1 MDPELNRREF
11 EWVWEQPNWPHFT
24 WDKDVVSP
32 FVSDFLLGAEWQ
44 SGALSFVGGNDLVNV
59 SLDWLTDEMI
69 ETSAIEGEALRR
81 DSVRASLLHY
91 LGLGVSPH
99 DSRRRAEQGM
109 AELAADLYETFDQP
123 LTHDMLFQWHLM
135 VVQHDPAIREIA
147 SYRSGP
153 ESVRIVTLRHEYA
166 GQGSLNYLGPP
177 GTRVAP
183 EMDRFVEWFNGN
195 LEGATP
201 GDALALAGIAHLYFE
216 CIHPFEDGN
225 GRIGRAIAEKALA
238 MCLGRPSLIPLS
250 RTINKHRSNYYRALE
265 SCKASLNANT
275 WQQWFA
281 RTTVEA
287 LAHGRQRL
295 VRYGEQAR
303 LFSRI
308 DSALNDRQRK
318 ALMRMFR
325 EEPDGF
331 RGGMSAGN
339 YQTITGAASATATR
353 DLGALV
359 DLGALRR
366 TGKGKGTRYWLNL
379 LELDKLRRNPHEPG
393 FGNTPQPSGR

>member
-1 MDPELNRREF
+1 
-11 EWVWEQPNWPHFT
+11 
-24 WDKDVVSP
+24 
-32 FVSDFLLGAEWQ
+32 
-44 SGALSFVGGNDLVNV
+44 
-59 SLDWLTDEMI
+59 
-69 ETSAIEGEALRR
+69 
-81 DSVRASLLHY
+81 
-91 LGLGVSPH
+91 
-99 DSRRRAEQGM
+99 
-109 AELAADLYETFDQP
+109 
-123 LTHDMLFQWHLM
+123 
-135 VVQHDPAIREIA
+135 
-147 SYRSGP
+147 
-153 ESVRIVTLRHEYA
+153 
-166 GQGSLNYLGPP
+166 
-177 GTRVAP
+177 
-183 EMDRFVEWFNGN
+183 MDRFVEWFNGN

-393 FGNTPQPSGR
+393 FGNAPQPSGR